1 MLIFLLVLNLCLPC
15 SILGTNST
23 ETLDTNSIETLDTN
37 STETLDT
44 NSTEREHLGLSLWK
58 EVSNAFNRVKDFFSE
73 VMEVVPDNV
82 NNAGE
87 WVTKLLQGQVCGHEV
102 FDEGD
107 DGWFTSVKGKLKD
120 FIISNCSE
128 YYYANDTSVTKWGN
142 DTSLTNLGNATIVT
156 NLENATN
163 VTDVAEV
170 NNATNAN
177 GKESALEDKSND

>member
-1 MLIFLLVLNLCLPC
+1 MLIFLLVLILCNCLPC
-15 SILGTNST
+15 SILGK
-23 ETLDTNSIETLDTN
+23 N

-44 NSTEREHLGLSLWK
+44 NSTETEHLGLSLWK

-87 WVTKLLQGQVCGHEV
+87 WVTKLLQDQVCGHEV

-142 DTSLTNLGNATIVT
+142 DTSLTNLGNDTIVT